1 MPCLHTI
8 IRALENI
15 NIEDLRKEF
24 YKVNE
29 KIHINKG
36 FGTGIDGYIVCA
48 VDGTGIFTKDQEHKN
63 CKFCIPIR
71 DKEGNIIRYE
81 HKLLVAMT
89 SGYDGKNTILDFEMW
104 EGENPE
110 NKSKSEGELTTVPT
124 ILSRLPDWVDVVSGD
139 ALYCNV
145 PYLKRFLG
153 LMITKI

>member
-48 VDGTGIFTKDQEHKN
+48 IDGTGEVTYVFTGTVQL
-63 CKFCIPIR
+63 CFIR
-71 DKEGNIIRYE
+71 AVTLNGQNI
-81 HKLLVAMT
+81 
-89 SGYDGKNTILDFEMW
+89 
-104 EGENPE
+104 
-110 NKSKSEGELTTVPT
+110 TT
-124 ILSRLPDWVDVVSGD
+124 
-139 ALYCNV
+139 N
-145 PYLKRFLG
+145 
-153 LMITKI
+153 